1 MVIAVTKIMLAVVVK
16 IFVVLL
22 SFACLIIFAR
32 RFISFR
38 ALSVVYFMLSSLTI
52 FILFKDLCINIL
64 NVAFYS
70 ILCCK

>member
-1 MVIAVTKIMLAVVVK
+1 
-16 IFVVLL
+16 
-22 SFACLIIFAR
+22 
-32 RFISFR
+32 
-38 ALSVVYFMLSSLTI
+38 MLSSLTI